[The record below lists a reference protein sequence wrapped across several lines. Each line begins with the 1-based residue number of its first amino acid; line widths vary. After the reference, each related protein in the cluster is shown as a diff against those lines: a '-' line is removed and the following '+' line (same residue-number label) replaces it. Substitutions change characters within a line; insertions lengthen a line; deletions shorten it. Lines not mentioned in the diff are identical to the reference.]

1 MQNRLGTYHCW
12 AIIDLMLETQRQD
25 WQVSVIQL
33 NLSSM
38 ATLGTEESGHCQEVA
53 VVERLL
59 LAEVQLYT
67 YFLPDI
73 SL

>member
-53 VVERLL
+53 VLER
-59 LAEVQLYT
+59 
-67 YFLPDI
+67 F
-73 SL
+73 